1 METDLTG
8 PFQRRLEEDDFT
20 FSERYAQAAG
30 APDRPPYLYDVHE
43 PDSSTPRRRPQG
55 KVIVP
60 PRVERSAVDL
70 QDLLGF
76 AAAARQIVPSV
87 LCVVVATVISL
98 DGLFW
103 FRCLPRAVYLLGLHP
118 AYDEI
123 VRARNEDFRNA

>member
-1 METDLTG
+1 MISHLANATLKQREPQTD
-8 PFQRRLEEDDFT
+8 RRTFT
-20 FSERYAQAAG
+20 T
-30 APDRPPYLYDVHE
+30 
-43 PDSSTPRRRPQG
+43 STSQTLRRRGGAPQG